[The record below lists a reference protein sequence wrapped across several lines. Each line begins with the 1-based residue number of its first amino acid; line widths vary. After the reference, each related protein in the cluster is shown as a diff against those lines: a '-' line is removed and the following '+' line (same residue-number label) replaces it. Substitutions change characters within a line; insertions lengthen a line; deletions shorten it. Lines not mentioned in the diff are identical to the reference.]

1 MIFVM
6 SIALGISFLGFYISF
21 GAAQNWINTHVYTK
35 EYLYE
40 IEQQKLKQLE
50 RYIEKEGIKLKN
62 IEKIS
67 TWQKENKNISLNI
80 FSEDVLIYDSW
91 NDYKYN
97 AGYTYADLIR
107 IGYDSKKKIE
117 FQDGKAIVFMMCISN
132 PVLENMVNVFLLVIW
147 FVIYIL
153 SVTVIMNRNI
163 KEYRKIDILSHDLK
177 TPLSSIMLYV
187 GLLED
192 YYEKGSDEEKYL
204 NIIEQQAYKMRSNIL
219 NILYIK
225 KNIKKYR
232 CWIQIDAFI
241 EIIRNEFIRELEV
254 YGFIVDVIYEKKQ
267 LENKKVYIDRE
278 GIKILYNNII
288 ANIINYADKTD
299 NIKVY
304 ISKKSQFLNIVIEN
318 KIRESSGG
326 TGYGTEICREVMEN
340 VKGCYKCTKE
350 NDIYLIELF
359 YSISERR

>member
-107 IGYDSKKKIE
+107 IGYDSKKKNRVSRRKSYCIYDVHQQSC
-117 FQDGKAIVFMMCISN
+117 FRKYGKCIFIG
-132 PVLENMVNVFLLVIW
+132 NMVCD
-147 FVIYIL
+147 IYI
-153 SVTVIMNRNI
+153 ICNCN
-163 KEYRKIDILSHDLK
+163 
-177 TPLSSIMLYV
+177 
-187 GLLED
+187 
-192 YYEKGSDEEKYL
+192 YE
-204 NIIEQQAYKMRSNIL
+204 
-219 NILYIK
+219 
-225 KNIKKYR
+225 
-232 CWIQIDAFI
+232 
-241 EIIRNEFIRELEV
+241 
-254 YGFIVDVIYEKKQ
+254 
-267 LENKKVYIDRE
+267 
-278 GIKILYNNII
+278 
-288 ANIINYADKTD
+288 
-299 NIKVY
+299 
-304 ISKKSQFLNIVIEN
+304 
-318 KIRESSGG
+318 
-326 TGYGTEICREVMEN
+326 
-340 VKGCYKCTKE
+340 
-350 NDIYLIELF
+350 
-359 YSISERR
+359 